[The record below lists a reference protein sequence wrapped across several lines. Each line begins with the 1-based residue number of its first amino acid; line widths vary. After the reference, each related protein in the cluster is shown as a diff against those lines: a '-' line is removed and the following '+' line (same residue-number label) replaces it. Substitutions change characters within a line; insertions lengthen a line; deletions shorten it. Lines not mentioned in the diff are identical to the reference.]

1 MGGFNMSKNK
11 PELTFKYVF
20 ADDYNPVYANGAHG
34 GVSPR
39 GELVMN
45 FYLERMALPRSVT
58 HEINP
63 NGTIGSEVSAEPDD
77 LKSSMVRFIAAGV
90 VLNCQSAKEL
100 HLWLG
105 ERVKE
110 MEALEQAK
118 AAMQLTQPVSGVVTH

>member
-1 MGGFNMSKNK
+1 MSKNK

-20 ADDYNPVYANGAHG
+20 ADDYNPVYVNGAHG

-63 NGTIGSEVSAEPDD
+63 NGTIGNEVAAEPEE
-77 LKSSMVRFIAAGV
+77 LKSSMVRYIDAGV

-110 MEALEQAK
+110 MEALERTK
-118 AAMQLTQPVSGVVTH
+118 AAMQITQPVRKDVTH

>member
-1 MGGFNMSKNK
+1 MAQNK
-11 PELTFKYVF
+11 PELKFKYIF
-20 ADDYNPVYANGAHG
+20 DYGYNPVYVNGAHG

-45 FYLERMALPRSVT
+45 FYLERMALPESIS

-63 NGTIGSEVSAEPDD
+63 NGTIGKETAAEPDD
-77 LKSSMVRFIAAGV
+77 LAQSMVRFIESGV
-90 VLNCQSAKEL
+90 VMNYQNAREL

-105 ERVKE
+105 ERIKE

-118 AAMQLTQPVSGVVTH
+118 ATVPAGKDITH

>member
-1 MGGFNMSKNK
+1 MAQNK
-11 PELTFKYVF
+11 PELKFKYIF
-20 ADDYNPVYANGAHG
+20 DYGYNPVYVNGAHG

-45 FYLERMALPRSVT
+45 FYLERMALPESIS

-63 NGTIGSEVSAEPDD
+63 NGTIGKETAAEPDD
-77 LKSSMVRFIAAGV
+77 LAQSMVRFIESGV
-90 VLNCQSAKEL
+90 VMNYQNAREL

-105 ERVKE
+105 ERLKE

-118 AAMQLTQPVSGVVTH
+118 SNIAPGKDMTH

>member
-1 MGGFNMSKNK
+1 MSQNK
-11 PELTFKYVF
+11 PELKFKYIF
-20 ADDYNPVYANGAHG
+20 DYGYNPVYANGAHG

-45 FYLERMALPRSVT
+45 FYLERMALPESIT

-63 NGTIGSEVSAEPDD
+63 NGTIGSETAAEPDD
-77 LKSSMVRFIAAGV
+77 LAHSMVRLIETGV
-90 VLNCQSAKEL
+90 VMNYQNAREL

-110 MEALEQAK
+110 METLERAK
-118 AAMQLTQPVSGVVTH
+118 AAIPPNRDVTH

>member
-1 MGGFNMSKNK
+1 MAQNK
-11 PELTFKYVF
+11 PELKFKYIF
-20 ADDYNPVYANGAHG
+20 DYGYNPVYVNGAHG

-45 FYLERMALPRSVT
+45 FYLERMALPESIT

-63 NGTIGSEVSAEPDD
+63 NGTIGKETAAEPDD
-77 LKSSMVRFIAAGV
+77 LAQSMVRFIESGV
-90 VLNCQSAKEL
+90 VMNYQNAREL

-105 ERVKE
+105 ERIKE

-118 AAMQLTQPVSGVVTH
+118 ANIPAGKDMTH

>member
-1 MGGFNMSKNK
+1 MAQNK
-11 PELTFKYVF
+11 PELKFKYIF
-20 ADDYNPVYANGAHG
+20 DYGYNPVYVNGAHG

-45 FYLERMALPRSVT
+45 FYLERMALPESIT

-63 NGTIGSEVSAEPDD
+63 NGTIGSETAAEPDD
-77 LKSSMVRFIAAGV
+77 LAHSMVRFIEAGV
-90 VLNCQSAKEL
+90 VMNYQNAREL

-110 MEALEQAK
+110 MEALERAK
-118 AAMQLTQPVSGVVTH
+118 ATIPAGKDVTH

>member
-1 MGGFNMSKNK
+1 MSQNK
-11 PELTFKYVF
+11 PELKFKYIF
-20 ADDYNPVYANGAHG
+20 DYGYNPVYVNGAHG

-45 FYLERMALPRSVT
+45 FYLERMALPESIT

-63 NGTIGSEVSAEPDD
+63 NGTIGNEVSTEPED
-77 LKSSMVRFIAAGV
+77 LKNSLIRFIETGV
-90 VLNCQSAKEL
+90 VMNYQNAKEL
-100 HLWLG
+100 LLWLG

-118 AAMQLTQPVSGVVTH
+118 AAMPTGKDVTH

>member
-1 MGGFNMSKNK
+1 MAQNK
-11 PELTFKYVF
+11 PELKFKYIF
-20 ADDYNPVYANGAHG
+20 DYGYNPVYANGAHG

-45 FYLERMALPRSVT
+45 FYLERMALPESIT

-63 NGTIGSEVSAEPDD
+63 NGTIGNEVAAEPED
-77 LKSSMVRFIAAGV
+77 LKNSLVRFIEAGV
-90 VLNCQSAKEL
+90 VMNYQNAKEL
-100 HLWLG
+100 LLWLG

-118 AAMQLTQPVSGVVTH
+118 AAMPKGKDVTH

>member
-1 MGGFNMSKNK
+1 MAQNK
-11 PELTFKYVF
+11 PELKFKYIF
-20 ADDYNPVYANGAHG
+20 DYGYNPVYANGAHG

-45 FYLERMALPRSVT
+45 FYLERMALPESIT

-63 NGTIGSEVSAEPDD
+63 NGTIGSETAAEPDD
-77 LKSSMVRFIAAGV
+77 LAHSMVRFIEAGV
-90 VLNCQSAKEL
+90 VMNYQNAREL

-110 MEALEQAK
+110 MEALERAK
-118 AAMQLTQPVSGVVTH
+118 ATIPAGKDVTH

>member
-1 MGGFNMSKNK
+1 MSQNK
-11 PELTFKYVF
+11 PELKFKYIF
-20 ADDYNPVYANGAHG
+20 DYGYNPVYANGAHG

-45 FYLERMALPRSVT
+45 FYLERMALPESIT

-63 NGTIGSEVSAEPDD
+63 NGTIGSETAAEPAD
-77 LKSSMVRFIAAGV
+77 LAHSMVRFIEAGV
-90 VLNCQSAKEL
+90 VMNYQNAREL

-110 MEALEQAK
+110 MEAVERAK
-118 AAMQLTQPVSGVVTH
+118 ATIPANRDVTH